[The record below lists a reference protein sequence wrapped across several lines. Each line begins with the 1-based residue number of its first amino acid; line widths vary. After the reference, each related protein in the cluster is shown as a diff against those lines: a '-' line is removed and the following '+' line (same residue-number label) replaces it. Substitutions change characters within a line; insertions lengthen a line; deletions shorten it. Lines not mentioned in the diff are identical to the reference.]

1 MANNEQIS
9 KLCQELQSLKAAVD
23 GLSSKMEAMA
33 ESLSV
38 MEKTV
43 RMVLIAN
50 WDQLEAFRGQL
61 APPIPSPLREGGSD

>member
-9 KLCQELQSLKAAVD
+9 ELCQELQNLKAAID
-23 GLSSKMEAMA
+23 GLSSKMEAKA

-50 WDQLEAFRGQL
+50 WDQLEAFRGQPV
-61 APPIPSPLREGGSD
+61 PPISSPPREGGSD